1 MAWDLSHTTSPP
13 SGPCGANG
21 LPGARAHAAE
31 NPREADR
38 QISLVGIPT
47 RLIRGGKPSAH
58 SPWAGQAPAPGR
70 VHRSRNVAKAAR
82 ARKTPAPSKKGG
94 ASFNMIPLRRGGAL
108 TAVAHDT
115 RAAATPGYLV
125 TEPHTVVS
133 EQYQCDGLMAREAR
147 RWDQSSAWHLAR
159 EHTDGPQQYSPLA
172 WAILNL
178 PDLDDDAELLRR
190 TEAFAN
196 EYQQH
201 TGHRVLSLVVHRDEG
216 HVEDG
221 RVVRNSHAQ
230 LLIDRF
236 GEGEKFIPLNRA
248 QMREIQDIA
257 ARTTG
262 MERGMPAWD
271 TWRKH
276 QSHWQYR
283 RERQRDESTRGAVHA
298 AERRAETANGE
309 RDEARQDTAKT
320 RRRADEAVA
329 EQIGARRRAER
340 ERDSAQAARDEAL
353 AVLREVGQKYGVE
366 IERGDKAEYDRL
378 RAAMKSRGGATQQEY
393 QRIRAAF
400 TAAQAERDNARRERD
415 EARAERDMW
424 RRRAEHAERGRTA
437 SDAADEI
444 TDDEIAAARVALE
457 RHARENG
464 TSLRDRERIKAVYD
478 QVRERWKTENA
489 AASAAGRPKPHTQRD
504 YSALRAAQQQMQSE
518 RGWQRTERTDR
529 KRRRDRQRYEARAA
543 AHDGFSIGGRPVGA
557 GYRSAELAAARALG
571 IRYEWDP
578 ARGKVYHD
586 RQGRELFCAERR
598 RIEMVAHDEAA
609 ERAAMRIAGAKWGGK
624 VAIRGSAEFRERAAR
639 AAAREGIEVEDA
651 DLEDIVRDE
660 RARMARSEPP
670 GGVERDRPGAA
681 IGDEDE
687 PEQDLGR

>member
-1 MAWDLSHTTSPP
+1 MAKT
-13 SGPCGANG
+13 
-21 LPGARAHAAE
+21 
-31 NPREADR
+31 
-38 QISLVGIPT
+38 
-47 RLIRGGKPSAH
+47 
-58 SPWAGQAPAPGR
+58 
-70 VHRSRNVAKAAR
+70 AR
-82 ARKTPAPSKKGG
+82 ARKAPAPSKKGG

-133 EQYQCDGLMAREAR
+133 ENYQCDDLMAREAR

-159 EHTDGPQQYSPLA
+159 EHTAGPQQYSPLA

-190 TEAFAN
+190 AEAFGN

-221 RVVRNSHAQ
+221 RVMRNTHAQ

-262 MERGMPAWD
+262 MERGAPAWD

-283 RERQRDESTRGAVHA
+283 RERQRDESTRGAVRA
-298 AERRAETANGE
+298 SERRAETANGE
-309 RDEARQDTAKT
+309 RDAARQDTDKT
-320 RRRADEAVA
+320 RRLADEAVA

-353 AVLREVGQKYGVE
+353 AVLGEVGQKYGVE

-378 RAAMKSRGGATQQEY
+378 RAAMNSRGGATQHEY

-400 TAAQAERDNARRERD
+400 AAVQAERDHVRRERD
-415 EARAERDMW
+415 EARAERDTW
-424 RRRAEHAERGRTA
+424 RRRAEQAERGRA
-437 SDAADEI
+437 GIEAADNI
-444 TDDEIAAARVALE
+444 TDDEITAARVVLE
-457 RHARENG
+457 RHARANG

-489 AASAAGRPKPHTQRD
+489 AAPAAGWPKPRTQRD
-504 YSALRAAQQQMQSE
+504 YSALRIAQQQMQAEIAEQRAE
-518 RGWQRTERTDR
+518 RERT
-529 KRRRDRQRYEARAA
+529 KRRRDRKRSDARE
-543 AHDGFSIGGRPVGA
+543 HRQDGVAIGGQRVQL
-557 GYRSAELAAARALG
+557 GYRSAEVAAARAAGL
-571 IRYEWDP
+571 RYDWDP
-578 ARGKVYHD
+578 VIRCKRYRDH
-586 RQGRELFCAERR
+586 QGREVFRATRQRVEL
-598 RIEMVAHDEAA
+598 IQHSEAA
-609 ERAAMRIAGAKWGGK
+609 EAAALRIAAAKWGGA
-624 VAIRGSAEFRERAAR
+624 VSVTGSADFRERAAR
-639 AAAREGIEVEDA
+639 EAARQGIEVINED
-651 DLEDIVRDE
+651 LRTIVVDE
-660 RARMARSEPP
+660 RARAAQGRAQD
-670 GGVERDRPGAA
+670 GIGAA
-681 IGDEDE
+681 EIEDE
-687 PEQDLGR
+687 QDRDEGR